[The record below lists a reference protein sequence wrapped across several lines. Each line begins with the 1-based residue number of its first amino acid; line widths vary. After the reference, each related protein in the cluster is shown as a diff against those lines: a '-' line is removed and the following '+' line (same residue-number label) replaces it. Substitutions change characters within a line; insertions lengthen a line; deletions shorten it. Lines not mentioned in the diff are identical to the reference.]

1 MVGPI
6 PTPATMKI
14 CKPTFIW
21 DGYGPRSATGAT
33 RMSDQERADA
43 LKSIRKAIEMFKDSP
58 VV

>member
-1 MVGPI
+1 
-6 PTPATMKI
+6 MKI
-14 CKPTFIW
+14 CKPKFIW